1 MTAQGPAQLLDEV
14 TTTVSY
20 LRVAARRDADASFDW
35 LSCAELVNDADRL
48 LSVVRA
54 TAAGRGTD
62 RDDIALSL
70 FVQAYA
76 FRIASIAIGGWLLSE
91 GEHTFD
97 VRPANSAIALGRHR
111 PNAVAL
117 NHVKFHHGSIH
128 NVLFEQHLAL
138 LVTAAHRASADSD
151 GERVGEKMLWGNVGA
166 GCAASFGAFHGNL
179 ADPGRVREAAD
190 HFWAGAPAPV
200 AASGRFVTFS
210 GQQAEPGWFWERS
223 SCCLL
228 YQITPTDPAR
238 EPFKCEDCSL
248 WTADERT
255 ARYRRATALKET
267 E

>member
-1 MTAQGPAQLLDEV
+1 MTAVSPAQLLADV
-14 TTTVSY
+14 TATVSY
-20 LRVAARRDADASFDW
+20 LRVAARRDADASLDW
-35 LSCAELVNDADRL
+35 LSCAELVSDPDRL
-48 LSVVRA
+48 LAVVRS

-62 RDDIALSL
+62 RDDIAISL

-91 GEHTFD
+91 SEHTFD

-128 NVLFEQHLAL
+128 DALFQQHLAP
-138 LVTAAHRASADSD
+138 LVAAAHEATADSD

-166 GCAASFGAFHGNL
+166 GCAASFGAFHGNV
-179 ADPGRVREAAD
+179 ADRDSVRAAVD
-190 HFWAGAPAPV
+190 RFWAEAPAEV
-200 AASGRFVTFS
+200 AGTGRFVTFS
-210 GQQAEPGWFWERS
+210 GEQAEPGWFWERS
-223 SCCLL
+223 SCCLW
-228 YQITPTDPAR
+228 YQIPPADPAR

-248 WTADERT
+248 WTADERA
-255 ARYRRATALKET
+255 ARYRRATALEGA